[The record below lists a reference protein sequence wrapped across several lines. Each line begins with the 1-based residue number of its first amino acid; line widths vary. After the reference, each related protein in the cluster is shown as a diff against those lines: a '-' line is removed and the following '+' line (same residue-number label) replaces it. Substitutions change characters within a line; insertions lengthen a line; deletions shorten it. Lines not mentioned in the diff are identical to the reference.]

1 MGADGRTFLPELHVF
16 HPLVGGI
23 AEFPYELLFLEAGD
37 RAEGGG
43 LGEMEPQCQL
53 LEGKLVL
60 GSGPELAS
68 Y

>member
-1 MGADGRTFLPELHVF
+1 MGADGTFLLEPPVF
-16 HPLVGGI
+16 QRNRRVPD
-23 AEFPYELLFLEAGD
+23 ELLFLEAGD

-53 LEGKLVL
+53 LEGELVL

>member
-23 AEFPYELLFLEAGD
+23 AEFPYELLLLEAGD

-53 LEGKLVL
+53 LEGELVL